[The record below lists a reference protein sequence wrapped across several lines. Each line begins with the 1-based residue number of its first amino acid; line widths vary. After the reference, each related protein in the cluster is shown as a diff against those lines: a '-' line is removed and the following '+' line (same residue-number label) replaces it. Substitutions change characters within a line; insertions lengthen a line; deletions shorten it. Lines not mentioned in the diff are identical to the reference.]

1 MTSTESCSGLPL
13 LRPTSKAVGTPGLSL
28 SIYAV
33 SHPTRLPFLLSN
45 TVIAIETGSLYP
57 EVISP
62 ITPGNRSSSFSEILS
77 ITKSVLFGRSVSPQA
92 SPEAAVNPTLT
103 SEADPYSDKGNR
115 PESAAE
121 EKIEL
126 PKSTGTEIN
135 ENDFVAEILEDDTA
149 IITRYNSYEDEC
161 EGIPGE
167 ISGHTVVGIGKN
179 AFSYKKFE
187 DLVIPAAVLVIGES
201 AFSNTEID
209 GSIDLSGLQLI
220 DDNAFF
226 AAELPGEISIPDNAY
241 VGEQAF
247 GYCEKLEKV
256 TLGRNVTLDDE
267 AFCYA
272 ELSDLAVSS
281 GDIIGGRSFFSCPKL
296 KTVSDSGK
304 GGNLE
309 GSIEKQAFAYCDSM
323 ESVSIPSYITTIA
336 EEAFCYSKIDNGITF
351 EGKVDIGD
359 KAFFSSECGATI
371 EIPSGSTIAEQSF
384 AYSAKYEDLIIG
396 DDVTIDDEAF
406 CYTSD
411 VKRAT
416 IGKNVIIGD
425 SAFFSSSLEELTVGS
440 GSEIGKE
447 AFAYSA
453 DIKTKNIDSDVKTRD
468 DSFYYA
474 GE

>member
-1 MTSTESCSGLPL
+1 MELKRILVVLTLTISMLSVSACSRNVSGL
-13 LRPTSKAVGTPGLSL
+13 RKA
-28 SIYAV
+28 
-33 SHPTRLPFLLSN
+33 
-45 TVIAIETGSLYP
+45 
-57 EVISP
+57 
-62 ITPGNRSSSFSEILS
+62 
-77 ITKSVLFGRSVSPQA
+77 KSVTER
-92 SPEAAVNPTLT
+92 NT
-103 SEADPYSDKGNR
+103 
-115 PESAAE
+115 ESAAE
-121 EKIEL
+121 EKPEERPEETSEKADETPEKPEEASEKAEATPEKADEEALEKEPKEKEEEKKDDNEPVSSSEDASAEVEPGNAPAEKIEL

-323 ESVSIPSYITTIA
+323 ESVSIPSYIM
-336 EEAFCYSKIDNGITF
+336 K
-351 EGKVDIGD
+351 GKSI
-359 KAFFSSECGATI
+359 
-371 EIPSGSTIAEQSF
+371 
-384 AYSAKYEDLIIG
+384 
-396 DDVTIDDEAF
+396 
-406 CYTSD
+406 
-411 VKRAT
+411 
-416 IGKNVIIGD
+416 
-425 SAFFSSSLEELTVGS
+425 
-440 GSEIGKE
+440 
-447 AFAYSA
+447 
-453 DIKTKNIDSDVKTRD
+453 
-468 DSFYYA
+468 
-474 GE
+474 